1 MLKKNKIKKTY
12 LLKNKN
18 LIIKFTFKQ
27 IKVKNF
33 HYLTLYIQ

>member
-1 MLKKNKIKKTY
+1 MLKKINKKNL
-12 LLKNKN
+12 LLKKKN
-18 LIIKFTFKQ
+18 SIIKFTFKQ